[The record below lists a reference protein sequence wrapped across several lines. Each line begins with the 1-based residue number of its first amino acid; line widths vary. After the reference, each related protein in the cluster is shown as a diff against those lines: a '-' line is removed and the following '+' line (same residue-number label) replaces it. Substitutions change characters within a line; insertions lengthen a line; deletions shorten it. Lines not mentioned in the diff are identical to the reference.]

1 MSGMLSCAG
10 DWHRRPAEITVP
22 KTHSKTAMR
31 WSYVYFMKDNP
42 DRVAAVAPKHA
53 AYWRGLGLREY
64 LGGPF
69 ADRSGGLISFET
81 DSHDDAAQLV
91 ADDPFVREGLVERS
105 WLKDWRVE

>member
-1 MSGMLSCAG
+1 
-10 DWHRRPAEITVP
+10 
-22 KTHSKTAMR
+22 MR
-31 WSYVYFMKDNP
+31 CSYIYFMKENP
-42 DRVAAVAPKHA
+42 DRVAAVAPEHA
-53 AYWRGLGLREY
+53 AYWRGPELREY

-105 WLKDWRVE
+105 WLKQWQVE

>member
-1 MSGMLSCAG
+1 
-10 DWHRRPAEITVP
+10 
-22 KTHSKTAMR
+22 MR
-31 WSYVYFMKDNP
+31 CSYIYFMKDNP
-42 DRVAAVAPKHA
+42 DRVAAVAREHA
-53 AYWRGLGLREY
+53 AYWRGLALREY

-105 WLKDWRVE
+105 WVKEWHVE

>member
-1 MSGMLSCAG
+1 
-10 DWHRRPAEITVP
+10 
-22 KTHSKTAMR
+22 MR
-31 WSYVYFMKDNP
+31 CSYIYFMKDNP
-42 DRVAAVAPKHA
+42 DRVAAVAPEHA
-53 AYWRGLGLREY
+53 AYWRGLELREY

-105 WLKDWRVE
+105 WVKEWNGE

>member
-1 MSGMLSCAG
+1 
-10 DWHRRPAEITVP
+10 
-22 KTHSKTAMR
+22 MR
-31 WSYVYFMKDNP
+31 VKQRYIYFMKNDP
-42 DRVAAVAPKHA
+42 DRVAAVAPEHA
-53 AYWRGLGLREY
+53 AYWHGLELRMY

-105 WLKDWRVE
+105 WVKEWKVE